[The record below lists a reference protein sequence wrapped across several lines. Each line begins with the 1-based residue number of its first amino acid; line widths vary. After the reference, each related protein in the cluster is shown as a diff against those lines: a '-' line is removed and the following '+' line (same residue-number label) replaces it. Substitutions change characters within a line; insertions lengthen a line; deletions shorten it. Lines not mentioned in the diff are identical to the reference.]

1 MNDNE
6 HNNFSLGF
14 VVGALVGVAGYFFTR
29 TQEGKEIKKKIT
41 SEWSTIRKK
50 LEDEGVI
57 PEDGKDF
64 SDIIV
69 SVRTKLYEFL
79 GEEGKFRRK
88 KGWPGSLRS
97 KIEYPGVKPGR
108 KITGASSKLSEV
120 STKSL
125 AKKRKRM
132 FKGI

>member
-1 MNDNE
+1 MNDSE

-29 TQEGKEIKKKIT
+29 TEEGKEIKKKVVN
-41 SEWSTIRKK
+41 EWGTIRKK

-57 PEDGKDF
+57 PDGGKDF

-69 SVRTKLYEFL
+69 SVRTKIYDFL
-79 GEEGKFRRK
+79 GEEVLK
-88 KGWPGSLRS
+88 KKR
-97 KIEYPGVKPGR
+97 KPGR
-108 KITGASSKLSEV
+108 KSSKTNSNSSEV
-120 STKSL
+120 SMESST
-125 AKKRKRM
+125 KKRKRM